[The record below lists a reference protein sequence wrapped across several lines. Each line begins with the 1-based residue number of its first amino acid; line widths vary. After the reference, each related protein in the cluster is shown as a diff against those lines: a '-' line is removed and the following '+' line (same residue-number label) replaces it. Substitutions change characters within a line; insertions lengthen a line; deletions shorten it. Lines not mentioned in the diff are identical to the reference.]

1 MGVQEFALKFPNYPA
16 TIPKLSSCLSMENLY
31 VKRAASIH
39 LLEAMQDTPVIF
51 LTDVNADLK
60 LAQPKRLSVGY
71 WINGDQ

>member
-1 MGVQEFALKFPNYPA
+1 
-16 TIPKLSSCLSMENLY
+16 MENLY